1 METLYEAEIRFMN
14 LIWENEPVNS
24 TVLTK
29 KCLEKL
35 GWKKST
41 SYNMIKKL
49 EKKGFLRNEKATVS
63 SLIARKD
70 VERMESENIVE
81 STFSGSLPDF
91 VAAYLD
97 GKKLSKLE
105 AEELQRMIEE
115 AQDE

>member
-1 METLYEAEIRFMN
+1 MEALYEAEFRFMN
-14 LIWENEPVNS
+14 LVWENEPVNS
-24 TVLTK
+24 TALTRI
-29 KCLEKL
+29 CLDKL

-49 EKKGFLRNEKATVS
+49 EKKGFLRNETATVS

-70 VERMESENIVE
+70 MERMESETIVE
-81 STFSGSLPDF
+81 STFSGSLPAF

-97 GKKLSKLE
+97 GRKLSKLE